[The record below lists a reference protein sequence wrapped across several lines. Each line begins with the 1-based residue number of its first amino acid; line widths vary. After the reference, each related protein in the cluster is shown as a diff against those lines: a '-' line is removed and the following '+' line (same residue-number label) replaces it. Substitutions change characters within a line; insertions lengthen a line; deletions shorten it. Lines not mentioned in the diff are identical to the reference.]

1 MRILP
6 VLLCWLIGLPAGWSA
21 AEVIRDPGPWER
33 SVVTLDVTRKEYD
46 YFQPWSR
53 RAQSAAKVGLVIG
66 PRQILTTG
74 RDLQD
79 LTLIRVQKG
88 GRGRWWDAE
97 IEWADYLANVAL
109 ITVRD
114 EAFWSGLDPVR
125 LAESIPARP
134 TATILRW
141 SGGTL
146 DMRKAE
152 FSRFGVTNPGFTD
165 AAHVFL
171 ELSVE
176 LSGAGWGEP
185 AAIGDEVIGLVFSQT
200 GSVSQVLPAPFI
212 RSVLEARQEGGYRG
226 LGYFD
231 FTWQPTENPETH
243 RFLGLPGEPRGVV
256 VIEVPDKPGVT
267 AVLQPRDL
275 ILEVEG
281 FDIDIQGDYL
291 DPDYGHLM
299 LENLATRDKRA
310 GDTVHLTIW
319 RDGAERTIDY
329 VLPRAEDAARL
340 VPEAPYDQE
349 PQYVMLGGLVFQP
362 LTRNYLRSWGQDWE
376 RRAPFRLAYFRNEE
390 PSEERPRI
398 VILSLVL
405 PDIYNLGYQDVRNL
419 VLERVNGRRVSS
431 LSDLTAAIDHARE
444 GFHLLEFM
452 KGDSLQRIVLDA
464 QQLDAATRRVQEVY
478 GIERDRVIALDE
490 SR

>member
-6 VLLCWLIGLPAGWSA
+6 LLVALIVGLSA
-21 AEVIRDPGPWER
+21 AGMSAEAVQRTPPWER
-33 SVVTLDVTRKEYD
+33 SVVTLDVTRVDYD

-53 RAQSAAKVGLVIG
+53 RAQSAGKVGVVIG
-66 PRQILTTG
+66 SRQILTTG

-79 LTLIRVQKG
+79 MTLIRVQKG

-97 IEWADYLANVAL
+97 IEWTDYLANVAL
-109 ITVRD
+109 ITVQD
-114 EAFWSGLDPVR
+114 EAFWSGLEPVQ

-176 LSGAGWGEP
+176 LGGAGWGEP
-185 AAIGDEVIGLVFSQT
+185 AAIGNEVIGLVFSQT

-212 RSVLEARQEGGYRG
+212 RSVLEAREEGGYRG

-231 FTWQPTENPETH
+231 FTWQPTENPETQ

-256 VIEVPDKPGVT
+256 VIDVPEKPGMA
-267 AVLQPRDL
+267 AVFRPRDL

-281 FDIDIQGDYL
+281 FPIDIQGDYL
-291 DPDYGHLM
+291 DPDYGHLL
-299 LENLATRDKRA
+299 LENLATRNKRA
-310 GDTVHLTIW
+310 GDTVRFTIW
-319 RDGAERTIDY
+319 RDEAEQKIDY

-349 PQYVMLGGLVFQP
+349 PQYVMMGGLVFQP
-362 LTRNYLRSWGQDWE
+362 LTRNLLRSWGQDWE

-390 PSEERPRI
+390 PSAERPRI

-405 PDIYNLGYQDVRNL
+405 PDMFNLGYQEVRNL
-419 VLERVNGRRVSS
+419 VLEHVNGRRVSS
-431 LSDLTAAIDHARE
+431 LAELVEALNFARD
-444 GFHLLEFM
+444 GFHRLDFM

-464 QQLDAATRRVQEVY
+464 EQLGAATQRVQEVY
-478 GIERDRVIALDE
+478 GIERDLVIV
-490 SR
+490 SPGT